1 MTATEYISRQ
11 STFEVWPSMDETI
24 SVFCG
29 GMNMYAPTHIEHGE
43 TGDVYSRIKAR
54 IPKFFKKNKGEKLL
68 DNNPSIKE
76 IEIKPIDELSSD
88 VAQIIDSNCKERI
101 NLFKEYKEG
110 WDLGSGK
117 HLSPASLAV
126 FELFIRSFNSFQT
139 EPSIFLTRAGYLQLA
154 WEDSSGSEV
163 EIDFLPDGLDC
174 YIGSLDYEAV
184 TPLEISEINSL
195 VNKLKYI

>member
-11 STFEVWPSMDETI
+11 STFELWPSMDDTM
-24 SVFCG
+24 SVFCR
-29 GMNMYAPTHIEHGE
+29 GMDMYAPTHPEHGE
-43 TGDVYSRIKAR
+43 TENVYSRIASR
-54 IPKFFKKNKGEKLL
+54 IPRFFKKNKSETLL
-68 DNNPSIKE
+68 DKSPSIKE

-88 VAQIIDSNCKERI
+88 VAQIIDSNSKERI

-117 HLSPASLAV
+117 RLSPASLAV

-139 EPSIFLTRAGYLQLA
+139 EPSVFLTHAGHIQLA

-174 YIGSLDYEAV
+174 YIDSLGYEAV
-184 TPLEISEINSL
+184 IPLEISEINSL
-195 VNKLKYI
+195 VNKLKDI